1 MRRMHL
7 GYKRITLLFIDPDC
21 RVDKVFAIRLE
32 MLAAAV
38 VFRYDKRFLER
49 GFGHRK
55 CD

>member
-1 MRRMHL
+1 MRWMHL
-7 GYKRITLLFIDPDC
+7 GCKRIILLFTVPDC
-21 RVDKVFAIRLE
+21 RVDKVFVIRSE
-32 MLAAAV
+32 MLAV